1 MDPVIVIAAFAPLVL
16 LIWLLVR
23 YARGIHRDV
32 VDSDLRAEILASLNP
47 ALVRYVRERDRRTC
61 QTCGSTSNVGVD
73 FVGETPEPDHEVTD
87 DDLEARCTQC
97 YLTQWQTLQ
106 GQKASSVAEQSSDK
120 V

>member
-23 YARGIHRDV
+23 YARRIHRDV
-32 VDSDLRAEILASLNP
+32 VDSDVRAELLASLNP
-47 ALVRYVRERDRRTC
+47 ALVRYVLERDRHTC

-73 FVGETPEPDHEVTD
+73 FVGDTPED
-87 DDLEARCTQC
+87 DAEITADELEARCAQC

-106 GQKASSVAEQSSDK
+106 NQKSSNSAED
-120 V
+120 